1 MSKCMILTQFISL
14 RPTIYYDMDRYLAGE
29 LDDMLVRID
38 VPSKKQGG
46 DNPITIAFNADTAQ
60 FKDIDDALMNLL
72 SGKLGSSL
80 DVCSVL

>member
-1 MSKCMILTQFISL
+1 
-14 RPTIYYDMDRYLAGE
+14 MDRYLAGE

-72 SGKLGSSL
+72 SGKLGSAL
-80 DVCSVL
+80 VDVCSVLRDCNDNDI